1 MVAFSAAVRQTVGFG
16 PLSIHPF
23 QWMGGF
29 VLHLLYKTNTN
40 KQIGLLGEDKI

>member
-1 MVAFSAAVRQTVGFG
+1 MVALLVAVRQTVGFG
-16 PLSIHPF
+16 ALVNQF

-29 VLHLLYKTNTN
+29 VLHQLYKQNTN